1 MIRLLLVLCQTCMY
15 WQKAS
20 SQLDV
25 RWFGSHLYVCVMCMP
40 CACMHAYV
48 HVDSHLRNR
57 KLEHEDS
64 VSSVSPPRMLSYEA
78 REAYAPVMRL
88 IFVSCAYVRA
98 LSSHMLQ
105 GRGIQCIRL

>member
-1 MIRLLLVLCQTCMY
+1 ML
-15 WQKAS
+15 
-20 SQLDV
+20 
-25 RWFGSHLYVCVMCMP
+25 

-78 REAYAPVMRL
+78 REAYVHVMRL
-88 IFVSCAYVRA
+88 IFVSCAYVCA
-98 LSSHMLQ
+98 PSSHMLYKVEACSVSSDSVQ
-105 GRGIQCIRL
+105 SASENVKMY